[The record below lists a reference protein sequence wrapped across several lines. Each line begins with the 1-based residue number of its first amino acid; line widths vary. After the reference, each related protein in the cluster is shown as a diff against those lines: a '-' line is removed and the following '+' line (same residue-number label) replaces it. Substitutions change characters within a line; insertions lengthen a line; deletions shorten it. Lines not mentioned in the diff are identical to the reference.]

1 MRFCYVW
8 GEEMKEVED
17 KLTEFVRFNVE
28 EWRRNKNYAYI
39 CAKFVYGCTLLG
51 QDILGT

>member
-39 CAKFVYGCTLLG
+39 CTKFVYGCTLMG